1 MSIILKNT
9 KVRKKDKF
17 GNASTKVGDSE
28 IINRDVSGNITLG
41 EPRKTAAT
49 TDVSQPFKSSEF
61 ESLKEYEQAKR
72 KSQLSTPENIA
83 KAQLLAEKK
92 SKDIEAAKSTLNPPS
107 NEELILA
114 QRQKEELQS
123 ISNLNTNKAPLS
135 VVDRNAAAGIATI
148 NSIGANLGLNSN
160 LDPNKINE
168 YLKEDFGSLSFIP
181 KAGLSVLGFAS
192 GTSIKGISISS
203 LFSSEQAS
211 IDNLQGDI
219 NKNVQE
225 ARRIS
230 TAATSK
236 GANVQEAIK
245 SLNKLE
251 ESIQF
256 KYDLANQALKNDPR
270 DIKNGLDLMDDMSY
284 SLTTVVEQRQALER
298 YALTGD
304 PNEVLSLVGT
314 VTDTENL

>member
-1 MSIILKNT
+1 MAVTYKNV

-17 GNASTKVGDSE
+17 GNASTKVGDTE
-28 IINRDVSGNITLG
+28 IINRDVQGNINPG

-61 ESLKEYEQAKR
+61 ENLKEYEQAKR
-72 KSQLSTPENIA
+72 KNQLPTSENIA
-83 KAQLLAEKK
+83 RRQLLEDKK
-92 SKDIEAAKSTLNPPS
+92 LKDITTEKEALNPPS
-107 NEELILA
+107 TEEIALA
-114 QRQKEELQS
+114 TKQKTELQN
-123 ISNLNTNKAPLS
+123 IANLNTNQQPLS

-148 NSIGANLGLNSN
+148 NSLGENLGLKSSI
-160 LDPNKINE
+160 DPNNINAE
-168 YLKEDFGSLSFIP
+168 LKKDFGALSFIP
-181 KAGLSVLGFAS
+181 KAGLSALGFIS

-203 LFSSEQAS
+203 LFSSEQAN

-236 GANVQEAIK
+236 GADVQEAIK
-245 SLNKLE
+245 SLKRLE
-251 ESIQF
+251 ESIEF
-256 KYDLANQALKNDPR
+256 KYDLANQSLRNDPR

-284 SLTTVVEQRQALER
+284 SLTTVIEQRQALER

-304 PNEVLSLVGT
+304 PNEVIGLIGYDT
-314 VTDTENL
+314 TGVTQ